1 MMKKTKTPTSPRTH
15 WLPVTRTNH
24 SLASLPSAIRK
35 EWENTTDSAAIRR
48 TASKLLAR
56 WSVGRLGNMAGGAI
70 SADLNLTADTVDRIP
85 ADCHLPA
92 AFAPGTR
99 RAIAARRRGGFD
111 LGEVRRGVD
120 DRGVREGL
128 REIAEQPP
136 PGRIVFFGEQAEI
149 VADRQQALEQRNRV
163 VASPDQGKAVGQP
176 EAARQ
181 EHS

>member
-1 MMKKTKTPTSPRTH
+1 MMKKTKTPISPRTQ

-24 SLASLPSAIRK
+24 SLAPLPSAIRK
-35 EWENTTDSAAIRR
+35 EWENTTDSAAMRR
-48 TASKLLAR
+48 SASKLLAR
-56 WSVGRLGNMAGGAI
+56 WSVGRLGNMAGAI
-70 SADLNLTADTVDRIP
+70 SADVNLTADTVHRIP

-99 RAIAARRRGGFD
+99 RAVAARRRGGFD

-136 PGRIVFFGEQAEI
+136 PGGIVFFGEQAEI
-149 VADRQQALEQRNRV
+149 VADRQKALEQCDRV
-163 VASPDQGKAVGQP
+163 VASPDQGKAVG
-176 EAARQ
+176 
-181 EHS
+181 